1 MDLEKLQFKISN
13 NGELSVSEKEF
24 LLEVYMNTFAQIYGI
39 DIYDSLLKIVG
50 KNNQLDNKIKKFSEN
65 YNKSK
70 ELFNELSIREDL

>member
-39 DIYDSLLKIVG
+39 DIYDSLWKIVG
-50 KNNQLDNKIKKFSEN
+50 KNNQLYNKIKKLI
-65 YNKSK
+65 NKVN
-70 ELFNELSIREDL
+70 LLITN